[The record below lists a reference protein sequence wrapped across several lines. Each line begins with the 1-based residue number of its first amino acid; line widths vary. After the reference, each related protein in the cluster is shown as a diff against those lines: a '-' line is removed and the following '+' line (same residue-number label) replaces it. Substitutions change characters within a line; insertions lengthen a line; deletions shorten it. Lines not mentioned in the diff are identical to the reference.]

1 MVKNT
6 NTAVLLA
13 KKIWAMADVL
23 SGQGVAFTDYI
34 TQLTYLLFLKMDYEN
49 VCVYGDESA
58 IPEGYQWRDLLEL
71 NGDDLVTHYRDTLEI
86 LRDSSNEL
94 ISTIFVDAQSKLT
107 KSAYLK
113 KLIGMLDE
121 IQWTDVD
128 GDLKGAIY
136 EEILDKNGQDK
147 KSGAGQYFTPRA
159 LIKVMVDV
167 TKPLITEKVADPAC
181 GTAGFLLAAYDFMKE
196 QSYDVDKQNFLR
208 TKALSG
214 NDNTALVVSL
224 ASMNVY
230 LHGVSAEHALIH
242 WKDSLENP
250 PIELCD
256 VVLTNPPFGDRPS
269 GAVGL
274 NREDFWV
281 KTNNNQLNFLQH
293 IMVMLRTGGRAAVVL
308 PDNVLFDN
316 AGKEIRRK
324 LLNEFNLHTILRLP
338 NGILYAQGVQ
348 ANVLFFTKGEPTK
361 ETWYYDYRKGIKHTR
376 VTNRLKREHLDEFVK
391 CYNADNISARLE
403 TYNEANPNGRWR
415 KFPVER
421 FIENDSLSLNLPS
434 WIQDEKSVIEEM
446 SIEEIL
452 SALQGKSD
460 QIAKAI
466 SLLKEE
472 LK

>member
-1 MVKNT
+1 M
-6 NTAVLLA
+6 
-13 KKIWAMADVL
+13 
-23 SGQGVAFTDYI
+23 
-34 TQLTYLLFLKMDYEN
+34 
-49 VCVYGDESA
+49 
-58 IPEGYQWRDLLEL
+58 
-71 NGDDLVTHYRDTLEI
+71 
-86 LRDSSNEL
+86 
-94 ISTIFVDAQSKLT
+94 
-107 KSAYLK
+107 
-113 KLIGMLDE
+113 
-121 IQWTDVD
+121 
-128 GDLKGAIY
+128 
-136 EEILDKNGQDK
+136 
-147 KSGAGQYFTPRA
+147 
-159 LIKVMVDV
+159 
-167 TKPLITEKVADPAC
+167 
-181 GTAGFLLAAYDFMKE
+181 
-196 QSYDVDKQNFLR
+196 
-208 TKALSG
+208 
-214 NDNTALVVSL
+214 
-224 ASMNVY
+224 
-230 LHGVSAEHALIH
+230 SAEHALIH

-338 NGILYAQGVQ
+338 NGIFYAQGVQ

-361 ETWYYDYRKGIKHTR
+361 EIWYYDYRKGIKHTR